1 MISNFL
7 KSTIKASHLFTYIF
21 SILHGS
27 NFWRHPKSVL
37 CRGAI
42 LRNVK
47 FVIRGRNSCV
57 LIPSGTVMTNCE
69 IRLYGDNCKIVILGT
84 SSISNTVL
92 WSEDDN
98 SQILIGAGL
107 TMQGGQIS
115 ATEGKRIEIG
125 NDCMFSSGIDIRNGD
140 SHSIFSLE
148 TGQRLNNAENVKI
161 GNHVWLTKD
170 VTILKGSSIANNIVI
185 GNKSVVS
192 GLLDKENAIY
202 SGIPARL
209 IKDNVVW
216 DRYRVSQIDLSKS

>member
-92 WSEDDN
+92 WLEDDN

>member
-92 WSEDDN
+92 WLEDDN

-125 NDCMFSSGIDIRNGD
+125 NDCMFSSGIDIRNED

>member
-1 MISNFL
+1 MITKKNP
-7 KSTIKASHLFTYIF
+7 LFTYVF
-21 SILHGS
+21 SVFHGS
-27 NFWRHPKSVL
+27 NFWRYPKSVL

-57 LIPSGTVMTNCE
+57 SIPSGTVMTDCE
-69 IRLYGDNCKIVILGT
+69 IRVYGDNCKVIIQKGNN
-84 SSISNTVL
+84 SISNTIL
-92 WSEDDN
+92 WVEDDK
-98 SQILIGAGL
+98 SQIIIGAGF

-140 SHSIFSLE
+140 SHGIFSLE
-148 TGQRLNNAENVKI
+148 TGQRQNFAEDVKI

-170 VTILKGSSIANNIVI
+170 VTILKGSSIANNIVV

-192 GLLDKENAIY
+192 GLLGKEKAIY

-216 DRYRVSQIDLSKS
+216 DRYRVSKIDIKK